1 MNRQSQECDDGHRK
15 FRYYDRSRIL
25 CFTLAVIAVA
35 PVFAQSPDTR
45 IQPGHILEADH
56 VSRSLIGMQY
66 ENYFTPNNAG
76 SVPGLSGSWTTE
88 EAVPIL
94 GKYDSF
100 NVDVIKKHA
109 QWFNYLGID
118 WILIDWTNMLWMTP
132 PWEAHS
138 GGTKELE
145 ETAELF
151 IKTYAEMD
159 REGKPVPRLVFMLSP
174 GNGALAPDGFARTNT
189 IIAYLKSHYFDRP
202 EYKNLWLY
210 YGGKPLLTL
219 LHYVPHGQCE
229 AVQKGESSIV
239 APGLTIRWM
248 GTQLQD
254 NPGGSCGMWSWMDGT
269 VRQMVTRRDGKA
281 EETVVTPASFLM
293 RDGPTLGW
301 SDASAT
307 GRDHGAPY
315 IESWKVAFEN
325 HPKFIQIH
333 QWNEFAGQ
341 KDSEGAGPNHDFFGD
356 EYNLEFSDDLE
367 PTQPDAVTYRG
378 RGGWGYYYLNL
389 TKALISLYRGET
401 PGITVMALS
410 GPSSPAVVKED
421 KLPLSWTAVGAAPT
435 GFTLKLDGAL
445 VASGVHTEDYTLDL
459 SGIAAGEHRVELTAD
474 GAYTY
479 FDLAPE
485 HLTERS
491 KERLPVTSSIEFT
504 IAADRR

>member
-1 MNRQSQECDDGHRK
+1 
-15 FRYYDRSRIL
+15 
-25 CFTLAVIAVA
+25 
-35 PVFAQSPDTR
+35 
-45 IQPGHILEADH
+45 
-56 VSRSLIGMQY
+56 
-66 ENYFTPNNAG
+66 
-76 SVPGLSGSWTTE
+76 
-88 EAVPIL
+88 
-94 GKYDSF
+94 
-100 NVDVIKKHA
+100 VDVIKKHA

-301 SDASAT
+301 SDASTTAPLTLKAGRLRSRTIQSLFRFINGTSSRVKKTARARDRTTISSAT
-307 GRDHGAPY
+307 NTTSNSAT
-315 IESWKVAFEN
+315 I
-325 HPKFIQIH
+325 
-333 QWNEFAGQ
+333 
-341 KDSEGAGPNHDFFGD
+341 
-356 EYNLEFSDDLE
+356 
-367 PTQPDAVTYRG
+367 
-378 RGGWGYYYLNL
+378 
-389 TKALISLYRGET
+389 
-401 PGITVMALS
+401 
-410 GPSSPAVVKED
+410 SSPRN
-421 KLPLSWTAVGAAPT
+421 LMP
-435 GFTLKLDGAL
+435 
-445 VASGVHTEDYTLDL
+445 
-459 SGIAAGEHRVELTAD
+459 
-474 GAYTY
+474 
-479 FDLAPE
+479 
-485 HLTERS
+485 
-491 KERLPVTSSIEFT
+491 
-504 IAADRR
+504 